1 MNLHFKPVISLFC
14 AVFVAFAAM
23 AESQPEQ
30 LIKEMKAKYAPD
42 TRVAVWKVEAKNQ
55 NGVVELVGE
64 TDNAKAKEE
73 LLKNFKKAGLTYSD
87 KIAVLPSEEIGNDK
101 WAVVTISVACLR
113 CDPRNGAELASQ
125 ALMGTPLKVLDKVS
139 DFYRVQT
146 PDNYIGYMTPGSFEL
161 MTDKEFS
168 AWKASKR
175 YIVTAYQSTL
185 FANPDGDESN
195 VVSDL
200 VLGDILEYKSVKGDF
215 VELSMADGR
224 SGYARVKDVAE
235 FSQWAKQDFNFELIR
250 KTAFRMMGTPYLWGG
265 TSVKAIDCSGFVKTS
280 YFANGIIL
288 QRDAS
293 QQALT
298 GLKYEC
304 KDWAEKAQPGDLIF
318 IGNKNGRV
326 THVAM
331 YLNDG
336 KFIHSSGRVKL
347 NSMNPKDD
355 NFIDYTYL
363 SMSRI
368 NGEMGTKGIVR
379 VRDHAWYF

>member
-14 AVFVAFAAM
+14 AAFVAFAAM

-87 KIAVLPSEEIGNDK
+87 KIAVLPSEEIGNDN

-235 FSQWAKQDFNFELIR
+235 FSQWAKQNFNFELIR

-368 NGEMGTKGIVR
+368 NGEIGTKGIVR

>member
-14 AVFVAFAAM
+14 AAFVAFAAM

-30 LIKEMKAKYAPD
+30 LIKEMKTKYAPD

>member
-368 NGEMGTKGIVR
+368 NGEIGTKGIVR

>member
-1 MNLHFKPVISLFC
+1 MTAGSL
-14 AVFVAFAAM
+14 
-23 AESQPEQ
+23 E
-30 LIKEMKAKYAPD
+30 
-42 TRVAVWKVEAKNQ
+42 R
-55 NGVVELVGE
+55 
-64 TDNAKAKEE
+64 
-73 LLKNFKKAGLTYSD
+73 
-87 KIAVLPSEEIGNDK
+87 
-101 WAVVTISVACLR
+101 
-113 CDPRNGAELASQ
+113 
-125 ALMGTPLKVLDKVS
+125 
-139 DFYRVQT
+139 
-146 PDNYIGYMTPGSFEL
+146 MTE
-161 MTDKEFS
+161 KEFS
-168 AWKASKR
+168 DWKTSKR
-175 YIVTAYQSTL
+175 YVVTAYQATL
-185 FANPDGDESN
+185 FANPDVDEGN

-200 VLGDILEYKSVKGDF
+200 VLGNILEFKSAKGDF
-215 VELSMADGR
+215 IELSLPDGR
-224 SGYARVKDVAE
+224 TGYARVQDVAE
-235 FSQWAKQDFNFELIR
+235 FSDWADQDFNFELIR

-265 TSVKAIDCSGFVKTS
+265 TSVKSIDCSGFVKTS

-368 NGEMGTKGIVR
+368 NGEIGTKGIVK
-379 VRDHAWYF
+379 VKEHPWYF